1 MKISFDN
8 GPRCGEEIE
17 FALPEITVGR
27 EEDNVLRVPAAGV
40 SRYHGVIQRAASG
53 SWLVRD
59 LGSTNGIKVN
69 GVKIAGEKELAEGD
83 SVEFGDQKIQVSGLG
98 ETAPPLVFNL
108 LDAEQPGPSARATS
122 RLPEEPPAAPKS
134 EAKVEDLTALFTA
147 GAGTLFDPNGRKK
160 AAKEPETAPLSGR
173 KRRFSSHF
181 FYVLVVCIAVIGISA
196 AMLLMKPGQPGR
208 KPEKAAA
215 AAGPF
220 SLFFERSVVSR
231 DNVFRFSLLLENDR
245 LAFTVDDVKSR
256 RHVSRTEK
264 ISNEAVELLRDRVG
278 ASGIW
283 NEIPPVSSPG
293 EDATRK
299 RRVMIADGTRVKEL
313 SYTGGYTPT
322 SFGLVET
329 LVSDLAETYGIQTI
343 SLSPEELMRLA
354 ESNFTRAED
363 FYANREAKNSYLRDA
378 VRRYRVVVGALEQ
391 FSPRPSLWNRARK
404 RLEEAESLRA
414 RKLDNLEMER
424 VRLGQLEDFDG
435 MRLVFLQIME
445 LADEESPEYYAA
457 RERLFKLDAFLRGRK
472 R

>member
-1 MKISFDN
+1 
-8 GPRCGEEIE
+8 
-17 FALPEITVGR
+17 
-27 EEDNVLRVPAAGV
+27 
-40 SRYHGVIQRAASG
+40 
-53 SWLVRD
+53 
-59 LGSTNGIKVN
+59 
-69 GVKIAGEKELAEGD
+69 
-83 SVEFGDQKIQVSGLG
+83 
-98 ETAPPLVFNL
+98 
-108 LDAEQPGPSARATS
+108 
-122 RLPEEPPAAPKS
+122 
-134 EAKVEDLTALFTA
+134 
-147 GAGTLFDPNGRKK
+147 
-160 AAKEPETAPLSGR
+160 
-173 KRRFSSHF
+173 
-181 FYVLVVCIAVIGISA
+181 
-196 AMLLMKPGQPGR
+196 
-208 KPEKAAA
+208 
-215 AAGPF
+215 
-220 SLFFERSVVSR
+220 
-231 DNVFRFSLLLENDR
+231 
-245 LAFTVDDVKSR
+245 
-256 RHVSRTEK
+256 
-264 ISNEAVELLRDRVG
+264 
-278 ASGIW
+278 
-283 NEIPPVSSPG
+283 
-293 EDATRK
+293 
-299 RRVMIADGTRVKEL
+299 MIADGTRVKEL